1 MPTVLWWGRSDSDY
15 SRNRIVSRQFVELGW
30 RVLYFSPMASW
41 LGRYEAY
48 LRRLQRPDLIWV
60 PCFRHKDIMAAS
72 HWADKWNVP
81 LVIDPLIS
89 AFEKEVYEKNKYP
102 PGSSAAEK
110 IKNWEMQ
117 CFAKADIIIADT
129 PSHSKFFQKE
139 LGISAKKIEV
149 FYVGAETQIF
159 QPAPVPPL
167 QPPFEILFYGSF
179 LKLQGAEVIVRAA
192 ATIQDLPVI
201 WTLLGE
207 GEYKPVCQR
216 LARML
221 KNVRF
226 EPWTDYD
233 HLPNRIARAHI
244 VLGIFGS
251 SVKADLVIPNK
262 VFQAMAMARPI
273 ITRRSSAYENTI
285 ENSNVIG
292 WVSPQDPLGLA
303 FIVRKWFE
311 DPSKLKV
318 RAKETGI
325 LFDRFFGEHR
335 QRAVLEHIVQKAL
348 VCRKG

>member
-15 SRNRIVSRQFVELGW
+15 SRNRIVCRQFTELGW
-30 RVLYFSPMASW
+30 SVWYFSPVASR

-102 PGSSAAEK
+102 PGSRAAEK
-110 IKNWEMQ
+110 IKKWEAQ
-117 CFAKADIIIADT
+117 CFSKADIIVADT
-129 PSHSKFFQKE
+129 PAHHKFFQTE
-139 LGISAKKIEV
+139 LAVAAKKIEV
-149 FYVGAETQIF
+149 LYVGAETQMF
-159 QPAPVPPL
+159 RPAPVPPL
-167 QPPFEILFYGSF
+167 QAPYEILFYGSF

-192 ATIQDLPVI
+192 ETIRDLPVV

-216 LARML
+216 LARKL

-226 EPWTDYD
+226 EPWIDYD
-233 HLPNRIARAHI
+233 HLPKRIARAHI
-244 VLGIFGS
+244 VLGIFGT

-262 VFQAMAMARPI
+262 MFQAMAMARPI
-273 ITRRSSAYENTI
+273 ITRASSAYENTI
-285 ENSNVIG
+285 EDSSVIG
-292 WVSPQDPLGLA
+292 WIPPQDPAALA

-318 RAKETGI
+318 RAKETRM
-325 LFDRFFGEHR
+325 LFDRFFGEDR
-335 QRAVLEHIVQKAL
+335 QRTVFEHILKRAL
-348 VCRKG
+348 VCRER